1 MKLTTKLL
9 SGAAFATFAMA
20 SSAFAGGHGDVCNT
34 PSDMGDLGSFEGEV
48 VTVMGSM
55 QGKDEENLMAM
66 ASCFEAATGAV
77 VKYSGSRDFAALI
90 VADLRSNNA
99 PNISI
104 FPQPGLAAD
113 MAADGFLSPLG
124 DDAAAWMTENYGAGA
139 SWVALGT
146 YADPDGNEQ
155 FFGFPFKQD
164 LKSLVWYSPEQFEDN
179 GYEIPA
185 TMEELIALSDQ
196 MVADGNTPW
205 CIGVES
211 GNATGWTAT
220 DWMEDLMLRTTTP
233 ENYDRWVTNDL
244 PFNSPEVIKA
254 MEVYGQFSRNDDY
267 VAGGASSVAT
277 TFFGDAPKGLFS
289 TPASCMMHRQASFIP
304 AFFPNEGEEVANGE
318 ADFFYFPP
326 YASKDL
332 GNPVLGAGTLY
343 TITKDSEATRA
354 FMQYLQEPRAH
365 EAWMSQGSFLTA
377 HKGADPSAY
386 ASDAQRKQGE
396 ILTSATT
403 FRFDA
408 SDLMPGAIGAGAF
421 WSEMTAFANG
431 QDAQTTADNIQA
443 AWDAIK

>member
-1 MKLTTKLL
+1 MKFKL
-9 SGAAFATFAMA
+9 GTAASVLAAA
-20 SSAFAGGHGDVCNT
+20 SLFAGPSLADVCDT
-34 PSDMGDLGSFEGEV
+34 PSTLGDLGKFEGEV
-48 VTVMGSM
+48 ITIMGSM
-55 QGKDEENLMAM
+55 EGKDEEMLTNT
-66 ASCFEAATGAV
+66 ASCFEKATGAV

-99 PNISI
+99 PNIAI
-104 FPQPGLAAD
+104 FPQPGLAGD
-113 MAADGFLSPLG
+113 MAKEGHLVPLG
-124 DDAAAWMTENYGAGA
+124 QESADWMAENYGAGP

-146 YADPDGNEQ
+146 YADKDGKED
-155 FFGFPFKQD
+155 FYGFAYKMD

-179 GYEIPA
+179 GYEIPT
-185 TMEELIALSDQ
+185 TMEDLIALSDQ
-196 MVADGNTPW
+196 MVEDGNTPW

-233 ENYDRWVTNDL
+233 ENYDRWVSNDL
-244 PFNSPEVIKA
+244 PFNSPEVLKA
-254 MEVYGQFSRNDDY
+254 MELYGQFSRNDDY

-289 TPASCMMHRQASFIP
+289 SPASCMMHRQASFIP
-304 AFFPNEGEEVANGE
+304 AFFPNKGEEVANGE

-326 YASKDL
+326 FAESDL
-332 GNPVLGAGTLY
+332 GNPVLGAGTLW
-343 TITKDSEATRA
+343 TMTKDSPATRA
-354 FMQYLQEPRAH
+354 FFEYMKEASAH
-365 EAWMSQGSFLTA
+365 EAWMQQGTFLTA
-377 HKGADPSAY
+377 HKGADLSAY
-386 ASDAQRKQGE
+386 ATPALRKQGE
-396 ILTSATT
+396 ILSSATT

-431 QDAQTTADNIQA
+431 QDAKTTADNIQS